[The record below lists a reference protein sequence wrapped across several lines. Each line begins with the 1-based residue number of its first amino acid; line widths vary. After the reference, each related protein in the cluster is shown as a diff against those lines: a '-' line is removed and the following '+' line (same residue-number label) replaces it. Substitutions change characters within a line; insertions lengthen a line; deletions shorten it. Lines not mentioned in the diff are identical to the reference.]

1 MSQHLLIVED
11 DEFVLSLL
19 GAHLQDGG
27 FKVSLASS
35 GREMLA
41 MLDKDQVHLI
51 LLDLS
56 LPDEDGLAL
65 LRQVRARS

>member
-19 GAHLQDGG
+19 GAHLQGGG

-41 MLDKDQVHLI
+41 MLDKDPVHLI

-65 LRQVRARS
+65 LRQVRAR